1 MIAIHIPIRLIHK
14 ILITIKIELIHSEYY
29 RKILWLPLFF
39 IGIAIAHAE
48 LRVPLLSQ
56 SRYARIL
63 SEAGIPAVR
72 HAHHIHLP
80 SSPTQRGR
88 RFP

>member
-39 IGIAIAHAE
+39 IGITIGHPYPSHNIPTS
-48 LRVPLLSQ
+48 RVVLSCV
-56 SRYARIL
+56 
-63 SEAGIPAVR
+63 AV
-72 HAHHIHLP
+72 I
-80 SSPTQRGR
+80 
-88 RFP
+88 